1 VTHPH
6 DDGTAMEHDPTGMRD
21 LLSRLPAPGPM
32 PEELVARI
40 TAALA
45 AEAAAGRPTQDSGA
59 AERQAGGEVVSLPR
73 RSSRLRHLGVAA
85 AVVTALGL
93 GGYGLA
99 VVQGGGGASVDT
111 VAGGSAESAADA
123 GTESGGKGA
132 DESATGEADTA
143 PALRAAPTPGSGEV
157 VVVMSGAD
165 HTSDG
170 LAVSASTLAAGPLAP
185 LRDLAAEAPAI
196 GPIGTPTGARSC
208 ADALGIPRSAGLV
221 VDVAQV
227 DGRPGAVL
235 VSFEPG
241 GRTAYA
247 VERSC
252 TTGTSSLISG
262 PVSLD

>member
-1 VTHPH
+1 MTHPH

-45 AEAAAGRPTQDSGA
+45 AEVDAGRPTQGDA
-59 AERQAGGEVVSLPR
+59 TAERQAGGEVVPLPR

-85 AVVTALGL
+85 AVVAALGL

-99 VVQGGGGASVDT
+99 VVQGGGGSSVDS
-111 VAGGSAESAADA
+111 VAGGSAETGADA
-123 GTESGGKGA
+123 RTGSDGQGA
-132 DESATGEADTA
+132 DDSATGQEGGPTWQ
-143 PALRAAPTPGSGEV
+143 RAAPAPGSGEV
-157 VVVMSGAD
+157 VVVMSGAEY
-165 HTSDG
+165 TADG
-170 LAVSASTLAAGPLAP
+170 LAASARSLASGPLAP
-185 LRDLAAEAPAI
+185 LPELAAEAPAI

-208 ADALGIPRSAGLV
+208 ADALDVPRSAGLV

-227 DGRPGAVL
+227 DGRPGAVF